1 MARCRT
7 RPAVPHALRTSGRSG
22 CAPERGGS
30 GAVNHGMGEYGPA
43 TVLVERLIEHAEH
56 LTEEEAADLFRARA
70 IRMLSHSPA
79 EERRA
84 HAVAARA
91 AAVAGRETEFR
102 AAAQAAAAAWGRAR
116 HVSASVR
123 LTVGVAVA
131 NAAGALVV
139 EDYLPADAFE
149 VLFGPWQQAIG
160 RLIPVGPG
168 YAFADRGPVHGS
180 RRAGHG

>member
-1 MARCRT
+1 
-7 RPAVPHALRTSGRSG
+7 
-22 CAPERGGS
+22 
-30 GAVNHGMGEYGPA
+30 MGVYGPA
-43 TVLVERLIEHAEH
+43 TVLVERLIEYAGH

-70 IRMLSHSPA
+70 YRTLAHGPL

-91 AAVAGRETEFR
+91 AAVAGRASEYR

-116 HVSASVR
+116 HASASVR

-131 NAAGALVV
+131 NAASALVV
-139 EDYLPADAFE
+139 EDLLPADAFD
-149 VLFGPWQQAIG
+149 VLFGPWQQAVG

-168 YAFADRGPVHGS
+168 YAFADRGLVHGA
-180 RRAGHG
+180 RRPGRG

>member
-1 MARCRT
+1 
-7 RPAVPHALRTSGRSG
+7 
-22 CAPERGGS
+22 
-30 GAVNHGMGEYGPA
+30 MGEYGPA
-43 TVLVERLIEHAEH
+43 SVLVQRLIDHAEQ

-70 IRMLSHSPA
+70 YRTLNYGPV

-91 AAVAGRETEFR
+91 AAVAGRATEYR

-116 HVSASVR
+116 HVSVSMR

-131 NAAGALVV
+131 NAASALVV
-139 EDYLPADAFE
+139 EDLLPADAFDI
-149 VLFGPWQQAIG
+149 LFGPWQQAIG

-168 YAFADRGPVHGS
+168 YAFADRGLVHGG
-180 RRAGHG
+180 RRSGRS